1 MTMRNITTASLV
13 LLLHHPLLV
22 NAFSLPSQRI
32 SIHPHTTSV
41 TTTVQQQQSQYHSQ
55 QQEQLQKQY
64 INNRFSSSLM
74 PLSSTSSSSSEN
86 TATPKN
92 DNQKSIAIISPPGG
106 IGEITAVRAAEMG
119 ASVRWFVV
127 TPPPPPSGSSTFS
140 LDAFPKIPWFGGDNN
155 DDDKR
160 KTNTGKEKEN
170 TAASTASVVRFSA
183 YTLASIQAAGG
194 SIELAGASADAL
206 LSDDNQNDDNNKS
219 QQQQQQSSSTFSSAA
234 EAAAA
239 WCGSAVVTDGGIVCC
254 YDGITEAV
262 DSATIQFGLR
272 TVEED
277 EAVKMG
283 RAMAGAVRV
292 ATAATCR
299 RSDSFGDGGRRIV
312 AILPAGSTNSANDEM
327 WEEEMEEEDVFTLNN
342 QNNNDDGEDDGGGG
356 VVAEVGDAAEALLG
370 SFLEGVGRKGMVKI
384 PPTLEN
390 ALVGDYGKSSKSSSS
405 LSASVFVLRHG
416 ELFGEPDSSVSLLFL
431 CVLYIFVTN
440 FICCI
445 TFSI

>member
-32 SIHPHTTSV
+32 TIHPHTTTV

-64 INNRFSSSLM
+64 INNRFGSSLM
-74 PLSSTSSSSSEN
+74 SSLSSSSS
-86 TATPKN
+86 

-140 LDAFPKIPWFGGDNN
+140 LDAFPKIPWFGGDN

-170 TAASTASVVRFSA
+170 TSAATANVVRFSA

-206 LSDDNQNDDNNKS
+206 LSDDSQNDDNNKS

-262 DSATIQFGLR
+262 DSATVQFGLR

-327 WEEEMEEEDVFTLNN
+327 WEEEMEEEDVFTLN
-342 QNNNDDGEDDGGGG
+342 QNNDDDDGENDGGGG

-431 CVLYIFVTN
+431 CVSSYIRNQFYMLHHFFNLGVCVFV
-440 FICCI
+440 FE
-445 TFSI
+445 